1 MKNGKVPTRR
11 QKILMEDHGLDPERY
26 LVVKNTVEYMEVVSR
41 ESLKRQLFPATR
53 KLWKTGC

>member
-41 ESLKRQLFPATR
+41 EALKKQLFPVTR

>member
-41 ESLKRQLFPATR
+41 EALKKQLFPATR